1 MLGCDSC
8 CFEGEQFGVGK
19 LGVGEHGEFAC
30 RDGGVDGVRPFVLA
44 SDLDGLAI
52 EQQPDAAAIETRF
65 VGRDWIDDIA
75 EAAVFVD
82 DNLRANVPAARQRDG
97 WGGARECDAGQRA
110 CLSVVAEALEEA
122 ASHHGDG
129 SLAELL
135 HSLIDDDLD
144 SAFAGR
150 RGTRFDCSQPQI
162 TWRGAR
168 GVCVCSNIPGLGSWS
183 CCARAKQA
191 ACTAGRKKHP

>member
-1 MLGCDSC
+1 MGDLGLLGCDSC
-8 CFEGEQFGVGK
+8 CFEGEQVGVGK
-19 LGVGEHGEFAC
+19 HGVGEHGEFAC
-30 RDGGVDGVRPFVLA
+30 RYGGVNGVSAFVLA
-44 SDLDGLAI
+44 CDLDRLAI
-52 EQQPDAAAIETRF
+52 EQQPHAAAFEARF
-65 VGRDWIDDIA
+65 VGGDWIDDLT

-135 HSLIDDDLD
+135 DAVVNGDLGC
-144 SAFAGR
+144 AFAG
-150 RGTRFDCSQPQI
+150 TPCACCCCFESQFAR
-162 TWRGAR
+162 WGA
-168 GVCVCSNIPGLGSWS
+168 GS
-183 CCARAKQA
+183 
-191 ACTAGRKKHP
+191 